1 MRPSHPILVLCL
13 GIAGYSILHSG
24 QAAAD
29 CSAVL
34 TPYTASYQVFKDNKE
49 VGVMDV
55 SLKESGGA
63 YSYSMLTRGT
73 KGMASFVNL
82 AIDQV
87 SDFTMGTELPIPHSY
102 RQTQKTSLW
111 KKTEWVDFDW
121 TDMTASGEK
130 NKKEFDRKLADG
142 MQDKSTLY
150 LASALAVCG
159 GNPEFEM
166 NVVSGPEPRNYIFN
180 LQQAETLETALG
192 AVDTIRV
199 HQKIQ
204 DQDKETDTWHVPSL
218 HYVPAKISYRN
229 GKELTVMNL
238 LEFSPAENQVA
249 TN

>member
-130 NKKEFDRKLADG
+130 NKKEFDRKLAAG

-180 LQQAETLETALG
+180 LQQAETLDHPRSPENPGPGQGDRYLACAIPALCSG
-192 AVDTIRV
+192 KDQLQKREGTDRHESAGILTRGKPGS
-199 HQKIQ
+199 HQLICRY
-204 DQDKETDTWHVPSL
+204 P
-218 HYVPAKISYRN
+218 
-229 GKELTVMNL
+229 
-238 LEFSPAENQVA
+238 
-249 TN
+249 